1 MVTVPIVFA
10 LYPWFL
16 RVLSLSAAP
25 GLRQDKPMTD
35 TASDVLYVAL
45 ADELAQAL
53 ARGTIPPGGRLPSIR
68 QLAQSRGLSRNT
80 VVAAYRLLEDRCLIE
95 ARPQSGYFARAG
107 LALPALESAD
117 LPTASRT
124 PEASV
129 LDLIGSVLHAQQTPG
144 FIDLGLACPR
154 GSAFYP
160 QGKLARITGQ
170 LLRHQPALLSRYA
183 LPPGSLRLRSQIA
196 RRGMMLGMALDPDAI
211 ILTHGCMEALQ
222 LALRAVTRPGDTV
235 GLETPTYFSLLPLL
249 DSLGLRVV
257 EIPTDPVQGLSV
269 DAVEALLVAGT
280 LAAIVAMPTV
290 QNPLGAT
297 MPLEAKRRLAA
308 LVNHYRVPLIED
320 ALYAELQFGT
330 ALSPSVK
337 SFDPGG
343 WVIFCTSYTKTLAP
357 DYRIGWTEGGRF
369 GDAIRRLKFASS
381 IAEPVLLSEALA
393 TLLETGGYDLH
404 LRALRQRYAVQ
415 TAQVRTLIA
424 RHFPPGTRSTAP
436 AGGFLLW
443 VELPPAVDAVALFRL
458 AIAER
463 ISLIPGALH
472 SASGRYRHAL
482 RLSCCYPLD
491 AAHQAA
497 LARVGQLACQ
507 LAG

>member
-1 MVTVPIVFA
+1 
-10 LYPWFL
+10 
-16 RVLSLSAAP
+16 
-25 GLRQDKPMTD
+25 MTD
-35 TASDVLYVAL
+35 TVSDALYVAL
-45 ADELAQAL
+45 ADELSQAL
-53 ARGTIPPGGRLPSIR
+53 ARGTLPPGGRLPSIR

-95 ARPQSGYFARAG
+95 ARPQSGYFARAK
-107 LALPALESAD
+107 LEVPALECAAAP
-117 LPTASRT
+117 LAGRT
-124 PEASV
+124 PETSV
-129 LDLIGSVLHAQQTPG
+129 LDLIGSVVHAQQTPG

-170 LLRHQPALLSRYA
+170 LLRHQPALLSSYA

-196 RRGMMLGMALDPDAI
+196 RRGMTLGMSLDPAAI

-249 DSLGLRVV
+249 DSLGLRVI
-257 EIPTDPVQGLSV
+257 EIPTDPEQGLSV
-269 DAVEALLVAGT
+269 DAVEALLSAGA
-280 LAAIVAMPTV
+280 LDAIVAMPTV
-290 QNPLGAT
+290 QNPLGSI
-297 MPLEAKRRLAA
+297 MPLDAKRRLAA
-308 LVNHYRVPLIED
+308 LVNRFQVPLIED
-320 ALYAELQFGT
+320 ALYAELQFG
-330 ALSPSVK
+330 APMSPTVK
-337 SFDPGG
+337 SFDTGG
-343 WVIFCTSYTKTLAP
+343 WVIVCASYTKTLAP
-357 DYRIGWTEGGRF
+357 DYRIGWLEGGRF
-369 GDAIRRLKFASS
+369 GEAIRRLKFTSS
-381 IAEPVLLSEALA
+381 IAEPVLLSEAVA

-415 TAQVRTLIA
+415 AAQVRTLIA

-443 VELPPAVDAVALFRL
+443 VELPPTVDTVALFRH
-458 AIAER
+458 AIADR
-463 ISLIPGALH
+463 ISLIPGVLH
-472 SASGRYRHAL
+472 SAGGRYRHAL

-497 LARVGQLACQ
+497 LARVGQLAGQ